1 MKAKIIIA
9 GLIEEKLV
17 ATFNCFAD
25 ANIAAVMLQACTT
38 EESNLLYY
46 VEYKGTRRL
55 AGSLSHHLPYIN
67 AGQKINCKLY
77 FNS

>member
-1 MKAKIIIA
+1 MKAKIIIV

-17 ATFNCFAD
+17 ATFSHFAD
-25 ANIAAVMLQACTT
+25 ANIAAVMLQATTT
-38 EESNLLYY
+38 EESNLRYY

-55 AGSLSHHLPYIN
+55 AGSLAQHLPYIN
-67 AGQKINCKLY
+67 AGEKNNCKLY